1 MELPGEC
8 SVERECP
15 PVAGLAV
22 LVPLGRAVATA
33 HWHGTWVYRMLYLM
47 YHVACSCI
55 GSSLDVAPF
64 AFGRRP
70 RAAAR
75 AAVPKRTTLLT
86 LYYTLL
92 SRLFRFCRLALLAF
106 RG

>member
-33 HWHGTWVYRMLYLM
+33 HWHGTWVYRMLYLK

-55 GSSLDVAPF
+55 VARLWTFCAVCLWPETARGRARRGTKTYDLTHSILHSIVSSLSSLPLS
-64 AFGRRP
+64 AF
-70 RAAAR
+70 
-75 AAVPKRTTLLT
+75 
-86 LYYTLL
+86 
-92 SRLFRFCRLALLAF
+92 SF
-106 RG
+106 